1 MQYRHC
7 SVQTPETDSTTHYF
21 FSHANN
27 FKLDDPN
34 LTDVVFGGVHRAFI
48 EDKVIIEAQ
57 QAALLLGRP
66 FEPVG
71 IVHDAAMLKT
81 RMLIDRMLYEETNSA
96 PQLV

>member
-7 SVQTPETDSTTHYF
+7 SVQTPETDCTTHYF

-34 LTDVVFGGVHRAFI
+34 VTDVVFGGVHRAFI
-48 EDKVIIEAQ
+48 EDKVMIEPQ

-66 FEPVG
+66 LDPVG
-71 IVHDAAMLKT
+71 IVHDAAMLKA
-81 RMLIDRMLYEETNSA
+81 RLMIDRMIDAEA
-96 PQLV
+96 VG